1 MTVPLTLTLV
11 LTGACAPRVLLSDS
25 DASGPA
31 PHGRSYDVRIL
42 RDTWG
47 IPHVFGETD
56 ADVAYGLAYA
66 HAEDDFATL
75 QDSLLAARGR
85 LATVYGRRA
94 AANDYMVH
102 LFRVWDVVE
111 ERYETDLSPE
121 MRAVCE
127 GYAEGVNHYG
137 ALHPGELRS
146 GILPIRCEDV
156 VAGFVHK
163 VPLFFGVDRTLSELM
178 GPEPRLEASER
189 VDARSAPGDVG
200 RQPGTGSNAFA
211 IAPSRSADGKTRL
224 CSNSHQPW
232 EGPVAWYE
240 VHVHSEQGW
249 DMYGGLFPGSP
260 VVFNGYNRHLA
271 WTSTNN
277 HPDLVDV
284 YRLEINP
291 ENPDQYR
298 FDGEWRDL
306 EVRSAP
312 IEVKLWG
319 PISWTFDREVLWSV
333 HGPVLRRPHGT
344 YAIRYAGMGEVRMME
359 QWYRMDRAR
368 SIDEWLDAVRMMSLP
383 MFNFTYADG
392 KGNIYYV
399 YNALL
404 PMRSEGYDWSKY
416 LPGDTSETLW
426 TAYLPFERLPQ
437 IRNPASGFLQN
448 CNNTPYRTTTG
459 PENPQPE
466 IYSATLGIETLMTNR
481 ALRALE
487 LLGEDDSISEEE
499 FHAYKY
505 DMRYSE
511 NSWVADIVREILAAP
526 APDDPT
532 LREAVEV
539 LRGWDLG
546 TDPDNT
552 GAAIGALTA
561 QPGYRARYLGLPQ
574 PDAMEAFTRVA
585 HQLKQAHGRIDVPW
599 GEVNRLRRGELDL
612 GIGGGP
618 DVLHAVYGGELK
630 DGRVTGRRGDSFVL
644 FVTWDEN
651 GATARAVSP
660 YGSAI
665 QDESSPHYADQ
676 APLFVKRQTRPVWFD
691 EAEIRANLEREYR
704 PGEELEALGDLQ

>member
-1 MTVPLTLTLV
+1 MRRITVPFTLV
-11 LTGACAPRVLLSDS
+11 LLLTGACAPRAPLAEADS
-25 DASGPA
+25 PGFSSTG
-31 PHGRSYDVRIL
+31 HVHDVRIL

-47 IPHVFGETD
+47 IPHVFGKTD
-56 ADVAYGLAYA
+56 ADVAFGLAYA
-66 HAEDDFATL
+66 HAEDDFATI

-85 LATVYGRRA
+85 LASVYGRKA

-111 ERYETDLSPE
+111 EKYETELSPE
-121 MRAVCE
+121 MRAVCDA
-127 GYAEGVNHYG
+127 YAEGVNHYG
-137 ALHPGELRS
+137 ALHPGELRP

-163 VPLFFGVDRTLSELM
+163 VPLFFSVDRTLLELM
-178 GPEPRLEASER
+178 GPERPLEVSER
-189 VDARSAPGDVG
+189 VEVQPMPGDV
-200 RQPGTGSNAFA
+200 RPQPGTGSNAIA
-211 IAPSRSADGKTRL
+211 VAPSRSADGKTRL
-224 CSNSHQPW
+224 SSNSHQPW

-240 VHVHSEQGW
+240 IHVHSEEGW

-260 VVFNGYNRHLA
+260 VVFNGYNRNL
-271 WTSTNN
+271 
-277 HPDLVDV
+277 
-284 YRLEINP
+284 
-291 ENPDQYR
+291 
-298 FDGEWRDL
+298 
-306 EVRSAP
+306 
-312 IEVKLWG
+312 
-319 PISWTFDREVLWSV
+319 SWTFEREVLWSV

-344 YAIRYAGMGEVRMME
+344 YAIRYAGIGEVRMME

-368 SIDEWLDAVRMMSLP
+368 SFEEWLDAVRMMSLP
-383 MFNFTYADG
+383 MFNFTYADER
-392 KGNIYYV
+392 GNIYYV

-404 PMRSEGYDWSKY
+404 PMRAEGYDWSKY

-426 TAYLPFERLPQ
+426 TEYLPFEKLPQ

-448 CNNTPYRTTTG
+448 CNNTPYQTTTG
-459 PENPQPE
+459 PENPKPE
-466 IYSATLGIETLMTNR
+466 DYSATLGIETLMTNR

-487 LLGEDDSISEEE
+487 LLGADDSISEEE

-511 NSWVADIVREILAAP
+511 ESWVADIVREILAAP
-526 APDDPT
+526 PPDDPT

-539 LRGWDLG
+539 LRGWDLE

-574 PDAMEAFTRVA
+574 PDAMEVFTRVA
-585 HQLKQAHGRIDVPW
+585 HQLKRAHGRIDVPW

-618 DVLHAVYGGELK
+618 DVLHAVYGGELE
-630 DGRVTGRRGDSFVL
+630 DGRAAGTRGDSFVL

-651 GATARAVSP
+651 GPTARAVSP
-660 YGSAI
+660 YGTAI

-676 APLFVKRQTRPVWFD
+676 SPLFAKRQTRPIWFD

-704 PGEELEALGDLQ
+704 PGEELAAPGDIQ